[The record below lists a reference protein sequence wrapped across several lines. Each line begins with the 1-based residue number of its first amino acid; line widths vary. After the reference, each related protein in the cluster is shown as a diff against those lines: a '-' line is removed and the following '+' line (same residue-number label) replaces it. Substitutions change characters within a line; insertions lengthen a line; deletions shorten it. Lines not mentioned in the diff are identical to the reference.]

1 MIYIFIKD
9 TGVIAVQG
17 GPEAIL
23 VLRNLGIGFADDLA
37 QLAGHA
43 DDAKS
48 LSDLFQAALNA
59 NGLGAMKVFGAI
71 AFGGAVSAGVVAAAG
86 AVPLAGSIAAA
97 VGFGYIAG
105 KAYEELFDAAVGLGE
120 RIGEAAYK
128 TWWDTPDGISPTV
141 NTATTGAL
149 TWEPPRQGGSFCPLI
164 LDLDGGGISNSGIEP
179 GYPILFDHDGDGLRN
194 ATGWVG
200 AGEAIVV
207 RDLNGNGTID
217 SGREIF
223 GDNTLLT
230 RGPKAGQRAVN
241 GFEALADLDSNN
253 DGQFNAADAA
263 FASVRLWKDANQNGI
278 SEAGELFTFAQLG
291 VQGIKVSG
299 WVDGTRLTDAD
310 GELTGNRQ
318 ILAGTFTWG
327 NGGNGQAGT
336 TGLAA
341 DLTFTNNAFY
351 RKFSDDPTPTAA
363 ALALPNMQGSG
374 LVRDLRAAM
383 CPGMHITA
391 EIRTGQ
397 RRIKFHPK
405 RHRAFFGSAL
415 RRQYMCGAGLT
426 QKTSLLATNPKPR
439 ALCE

>member
-71 AFGGAVSAGVVAAAG
+71 AVGGAVAAGALATAG
-86 AVPLAGSIAAA
+86 AVPLAGSIAISLA
-97 VGFGYIAG
+97 FGYGAG

-149 TWEPPRQGGSFCPLI
+149 AWEPFIPAISSPII

-179 GYPILFDHDGDGLRN
+179 GYPILFDHDGDGVRS

-230 RGPKAGQRAVN
+230 RGPKAGQRAAS

-263 FASVRLWKDANQNGI
+263 FASVKLWKDANQNGI

-291 VQGIKVSG
+291 VQGIKVAGGMSL
-299 WVDGTRLTDAD
+299 RLVA
-310 GELTGNRQ
+310 
-318 ILAGTFTWG
+318 
-327 NGGNGQAGT
+327 
-336 TGLAA
+336 
-341 DLTFTNNAFY
+341 
-351 RKFSDDPTPTAA
+351 K
-363 ALALPNMQGSG
+363 
-374 LVRDLRAAM
+374 
-383 CPGMHITA
+383 
-391 EIRTGQ
+391 
-397 RRIKFHPK
+397 
-405 RHRAFFGSAL
+405 
-415 RRQYMCGAGLT
+415 
-426 QKTSLLATNPKPR
+426 
-439 ALCE
+439 